1 MADGDN
7 SSVKPGGYSLET
19 LNKLAQQGVSVED
32 LLKKMS
38 PQEINDFLVSQYKF
52 LSDKYDSI
60 EEQFKSTSDIIRKG
74 NDDTSQRMQRIL
86 SLMTAN
92 LAFMKQMIQL
102 EDDSSDK
109 LAEQERVNAKQELQF
124 SSVIDRQNR
133 FAQSLANMDKNSQAI
148 IKEIEKLKEKCAE
161 HDKFQIRVTTIV
173 TLIAGAL
180 AWLMTGD
187 NFAKLIV
194 FLNSVLPK

>member
-1 MADGDN
+1 MADGDK

-173 TLIAGAL
+173 TLITGAL

>member
-1 MADGDN
+1 MVDGDK

-173 TLIAGAL
+173 TLITGAL